1 MTKRLLTPTEIKKA
15 DELYNMYKDNK
26 REFVERYGK
35 DAEKVMRGRAIKNVK
50 TKTENMHKDKIK
62 EMVKSAL
69 QTPSSINAKEYLSK
83 RDKNLKEAFN
93 PTDVVT
99 MDIPLFIRMMEY
111 AREDAKSDMD
121 LHDVAEKATQTSANG
136 KTLTMSDYT
145 NLVGEKINEDDW
157 MQSDDESDMAHSQL
171 ISIKSNADKLMNVID
186 PNEQL
191 DAWVQSKLTKA
202 QDYLQSVYDY
212 LNGEETVEEGL
223 PKGFWAKKI
232 PGGKMKEAMYG
243 DSDGDYEHD
252 KRVEKEAIH
261 LYDKGEELFLQGATE
276 EAEELRQQALD
287 ASSWLG
293 WGETELPPYTMRNS
307 TGTMDESY
315 KALVNKLKGQGK
327 SEKAAKAIAGAV
339 AAYKAK
345 GGGKGPTAKQVEENK
360 DSLDLIKHYREE
372 IARLE
377 KIEKAYNKR
386 LESGDYYSESDMKR
400 YRDMAVTDR
409 KKAEDEIKKLTHL
422 EEAELDEKHLTP
434 AEKAKKEDIVKA
446 MKKTFKGPK
455 PALYAIATEKAKKV
469 AEESLAEKIMSK
481 LKGKSELNEY
491 DEIEL
496 DDDDYLDYGGD
507 DSYKNQMKQ
516 RYHGDNFPN
525 EEIRNK
531 EIKTHDASVEEF
543 ITDNGNTLSIDK
555 LINWLGY

>member
-35 DAEKVMRGRAIKNVK
+35 DAEKVMRGRAIKNAK
-50 TKTENMHKDKIK
+50 TKTKNMHKDKIK

-69 QTPSSINAKEYLSK
+69 QTPSAINAKEYLSK
-83 RDKNLKEAFN
+83 RDKDLKEAFN

-145 NLVGEKINEDDW
+145 NLVGEKLNEDDW
-157 MQSDDESDMAHSQL
+157 KQPDDESDMAHSQL

-243 DSDGDYEHD
+243 DSDGDYEHEMET
-252 KRVEKEAIH
+252 KGRANY
-261 LYDKGEELFLQGATE
+261 LYDLGA
-276 EAEELRQQALD
+276 EAYSEGDKLKADKLYKSALKV
-287 ASSWLG
+287 ASWLG
-293 WGETELPPYTMRNS
+293 WGEAELPPYSTRNS
-307 TGTMDESY
+307 TGKMDESY
-315 KALVNKLKGQGK
+315 EALVKKLKGQGK

-345 GGGKGPTAKQVEENK
+345 GGGKGPTAKQVEE
-360 DSLDLIKHYREE
+360 
-372 IARLE
+372 
-377 KIEKAYNKR
+377 
-386 LESGDYYSESDMKR
+386 
-400 YRDMAVTDR
+400 
-409 KKAEDEIKKLTHL
+409 
-422 EEAELDEKHLTP
+422 AELDEKHLTP
-434 AEKAKKEDIVKA
+434 AETEKKEDIVKA

-455 PALYAIATEKAKKV
+455 AAMYAIATKKAKEV

-481 LKGKSELNEY
+481 LKGKSELTEY

-531 EIKTHDASVEEF
+531 EIKAHDASVEEF

-555 LINWLGY
+555 LVNWLGY

>member
-1 MTKRLLTPTEIKKA
+1 MTKRLLTPAEIKKA
-15 DELYNMYKDNK
+15 DELYNMYKGKK

-69 QTPSSINAKEYLSK
+69 QNPSAINAKEYLSK

-99 MDIPLFIRMMEY
+99 MNIPLFIRMMEY

-121 LHDVAEKATQTSANG
+121 LHDVAEKATQTSASG

-145 NLVGEKINEDDW
+145 NIVGEKINEDDW

-171 ISIKSNADKLMNVID
+171 ISIKSNTDKLMNVID

-191 DAWVQSKLTKA
+191 DAWVQSKLTIA

-232 PGGKMKEAMYG
+232 LGGKMKEAMYG
-243 DSDGDYEHD
+243 GSDGDYEHD

-345 GGGKGPTAKQVEENK
+345 GGGKGPTAKQVK
-360 DSLDLIKHYREE
+360 
-372 IARLE
+372 
-377 KIEKAYNKR
+377 
-386 LESGDYYSESDMKR
+386 
-400 YRDMAVTDR
+400 
-409 KKAEDEIKKLTHL
+409 
-422 EEAELDEKHLTP
+422 EAELDEKHLTP

-455 PALYAIATEKAKKV
+455 PALYAIATKKAKKV

-496 DDDDYLDYGGD
+496 DDDDDLDYGGD

-516 RYHGDNFPN
+516 RYGGDNFPN
-525 EEIRNK
+525 EGIRNK
-531 EIKTHDASVEEF
+531 EIKAHDASVEEF